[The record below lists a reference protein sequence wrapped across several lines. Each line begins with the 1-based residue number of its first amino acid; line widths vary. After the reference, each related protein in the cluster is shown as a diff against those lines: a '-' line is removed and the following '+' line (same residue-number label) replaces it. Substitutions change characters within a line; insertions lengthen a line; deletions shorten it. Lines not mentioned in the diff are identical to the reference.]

1 MVVPTDSCHTQPV
14 ASPVMK
20 TWRCPN
26 CRAKAGVPVQYG
38 LPNRL
43 SAEAAERGELV
54 LGGCVLTD
62 DDPPRCC
69 TNCRAALWPQGVYA
83 VPGAA
88 GDMRIVLAGRRSEN
102 RRLEASVSTDW
113 TVTIA
118 WVGDEQR
125 EPDLVVVSADADFL
139 LVLLAA
145 EVLDDGATLMR
156 WLQRRGLG
164 FVGSLE
170 GPADQCS
177 ISSDGMVSFS
187 GRDGDIL
194 IHSSVER
201 LLLQLVE
208 TTYRRQ
214 AYRSIAEFHGR
225 LAACGLAIVR
235 SG

>member
-1 MVVPTDSCHTQPV
+1 
-14 ASPVMK
+14 MK

-38 LPNRL
+38 LPTRAA
-43 SAEAAERGELV
+43 AEAAARGELV

-69 TNCRAALWPQGVYA
+69 TNCRAALWPRGVYA

-88 GDMRIVLAGRRSEN
+88 GDMRIVLAGRRTEN
-102 RRLEASVSTDW
+102 RRLEASVSSDW

-118 WVGDEQR
+118 WIGDEPR
-125 EPDLVVVSADADFL
+125 EPAMVVSADDADFL

-156 WLQRRGLG
+156 WLQNRGLG

-170 GPADQCS
+170 GPADRCS
-177 ISSDGMVSFS
+177 ISGDGMVSFS
-187 GRDGDIL
+187 GTGGDIL

-201 LLLQLVE
+201 LLLQLIE

-214 AYRSIAEFHGR
+214 AYRSIAEFYGR
-225 LAACGLAIVR
+225 LAAFAGLASYGR
-235 SG
+235 DNPR